1 MEKEQAKKR
10 ILELT
15 HLINYHN
22 YRYYVLSNPEISDYE
37 FDQLMHELIKLEK
50 EHPELADPNSPTKRV
65 GGEITK
71 KFPTVQHKV
80 RMLSLDNTY
89 SFDELDEFHHRV
101 IKTVGHEPEY
111 VCELKIDGV
120 AISIHYEQGKL
131 KQAITRGDG
140 IQGDD
145 VTANVKTIRSI
156 PLQLMGNDFPEELEV
171 RGEIFMPI
179 KVFEKLNQELREE
192 LLEKGL
198 NEEEIEQQLLKN
210 PRNTTSGT
218 LKLQDSKHVAAR
230 RLDAFLYF
238 VISPE
243 RNFDTHYESLI
254 KAKEWGFKVNPHV
267 KKCDTLH
274 EVKQF
279 IQYWEKKRFDLEYD
293 TDGVVIKV
301 NSFKLQ
307 RLLGETAKAPRW
319 AIAYKYKPEQASTIL
334 QSITFQ
340 VGRTGAIT
348 PVANLKPVL
357 LAGTTVKRASLHN
370 ADFIAEKD
378 LRIGDTVFVEK
389 GGEIIPKIIGVDLSK
404 RNLFSQPF
412 QYITH
417 CPECNTPL
425 VRKEGEA
432 IHYCPNE
439 FGCRPQILGKMIHFI
454 TRKAMNI
461 ESLGEKTIEQFYD
474 ASLVKNFAD
483 FYTLTYEQII
493 RLEGFQDKATR
504 NILKG
509 IEDSKKVPFP
519 RVLYALGIRYVG
531 ETVAQKLARHFKSIF
546 ALQQASFEELC
557 EVEEI
562 GEKIAASVVE
572 YFKHPYNLELIQRL
586 HDYGLQLSLS
596 ESETASHGNALK
608 GLTFVISGVFEKNS
622 REELKEL
629 IVQNGGKNTGSVSGK
644 TSYLLA
650 GENPGP
656 EKIKKAQQH
665 GVKIITE
672 EQFLQMLNPQ

>member
-1 MEKEQAKKR
+1 MTKEQIKLR
-10 ILELT
+10 MSELVQ
-15 HLINYHN
+15 HINYHN
-22 YRYYVLSNPEISDYE
+22 HRYYVLSDPEISDYE
-37 FDQLMHELIKLEK
+37 FDQLLNELIRLEK
-50 EHPELADPNSPTKRV
+50 EYPELADPNSPTQRV
-65 GGEITK
+65 GGDITK
-71 KFPTVQHKV
+71 KFPTVKHKV
-80 RMLSLDNTY
+80 RMMSLDNTY
-89 SFDELDEFHHRV
+89 SFEELEEFHQRV
-101 IKTVGHEPEY
+101 VKAVGYEPEY

-131 KQAITRGDG
+131 KQAVTRGDG
-140 IQGDD
+140 IQGDE
-145 VTANVKTIRSI
+145 VTANVKTIRSV
-156 PLQLMGNDFPEELEV
+156 PLELMGEDHPQELEV
-171 RGEIFMPI
+171 RGEIFMPV
-179 KVFEKLNQELREE
+179 KVFEKLNQALREE

-210 PRNTTSGT
+210 PRNTASGT
-218 LKLQDSKHVAAR
+218 LKMQDSKLVAAR
-230 RLDAFLYF
+230 RLDSFLYF

-243 RNFDTHYESLI
+243 LAFDTHYDSVM
-254 KAKEWGFKVNPHV
+254 KAREWGFKVNPYL

-279 IQYWEKKRFDLEYD
+279 IQHWEKKRFDLDYD
-293 TDGVVIKV
+293 TDGIVIKV

-319 AIAYKYKPEQASTIL
+319 AIAYKYKAEQASTML

-348 PVANLKPVL
+348 PVANLKPVQ

-389 GGEIIPKIIGVDLSK
+389 GGEIIPKVIGVDLSK
-404 RNLFSQPF
+404 RDLFSQPF
-412 QYITH
+412 EYITH
-417 CPECNTPL
+417 CPECNSAL
-425 VRKEGEA
+425 VRREGEA

-474 ASLVKNFAD
+474 AGLVKNFAD
-483 FYTLTYEQII
+483 FYTLTYDQII
-493 RLEGFQDKATR
+493 QLEGFQDKATR
-504 NILKG
+504 NILQG
-509 IEDSKKVPFP
+509 IEDSKQVPFP

-531 ETVAQKLARHFKSIF
+531 ETVAQKLARHFKSIE

-562 GEKIAASVVE
+562 GDKIAASVVE
-572 YFKHPYNLELIQRL
+572 YFRQPYNRELIDRL
-586 HDYGLQLSLS
+586 RGYGVQLALS
-596 ESETASHGNALK
+596 EAESSPVGAALK
-608 GLTFVISGVFEKNS
+608 GLTFVISGVFEKHS
-622 REELKEL
+622 RDDLKNL

-650 GENPGP
+650 GENAGP
-656 EKIKKAQQH
+656 EKIKKAEQL
-665 GVKIITE
+665 GVPVISE
-672 EQFLQMLNPQ
+672 EVFLRMIGSV